1 MRDAVLGSDT
11 LLWRFSSWVSHQV
24 SLCFLGSWKGFLL
37 SFGLSLAPFQNFAS
51 FPRVMF
57 FFHFETDHEVKT
69 FFKGKRKEQVDFL
82 PFNWISCLLFERMF
96 WNKSNKVPITE
107 QVCIWIMSCLMIALT
122 YAPNKTKPKKNLGY
136 NFWNWGELNGEKKS
150 SSDPE
155 KVFSPCFW
163 ARFQRLWCD

>member
-1 MRDAVLGSDT
+1 MSN
-11 LLWRFSSWVSHQV
+11 QV
-24 SLCFLGSWKGFLL
+24 SLCFLGSWKGFLFFFFFNFKIFNSYMR
-37 SFGLSLAPFQNFAS
+37 SFKFWLIICS
-51 FPRVMF
+51 FSELCIFPMCYV
-57 FFHFETDHEVKT
+57 FFHFEIDHEVKT

-82 PFNWISCLLFERMF
+82 LFNRISCLLSERMF

-136 NFWNWGELNGEKKS
+136 NFWNWGELDGEKKS

-163 ARFQRLWCD
+163 ARFQHLQCD

>member
-1 MRDAVLGSDT
+1 MRFLDLTLYSGDSIHGWVMKYLSASCAVEKVFFYVLAYHWF
-11 LLWRFSSWVSHQV
+11 LFWMLHLSHV
-24 SLCFLGSWKGFLL
+24 LC
-37 SFGLSLAPFQNFAS
+37 
-51 FPRVMF
+51 
-57 FFHFETDHEVKT
+57 FFHFEIDYEVKT

-82 PFNWISCLLFERMF
+82 PFKRISCFLSERMF

-107 QVCIWIMSCLMIALT
+107 QVCIWIMSCLMIAFT

-136 NFWNWGELNGEKKS
+136 NFWNWGELDGEKKS

-163 ARFQRLWCD
+163 ARFQHLWCD